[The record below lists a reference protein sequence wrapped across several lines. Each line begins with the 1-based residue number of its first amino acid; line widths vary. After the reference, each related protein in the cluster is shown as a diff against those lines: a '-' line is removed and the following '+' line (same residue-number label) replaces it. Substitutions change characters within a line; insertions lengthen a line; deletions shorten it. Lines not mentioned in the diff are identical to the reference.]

1 MQCNVCKGTGFCNY
15 EQVPEEIA
23 EEGDLDKVIA
33 WLKSAEGHDV
43 SVCHCCGDGETWY
56 GNPGRHY
63 SSQDPRGK
71 QGPYAYN
78 GGLCLCH

>member
-1 MQCNVCKGTGFCNY
+1 MRCNVCKGTGFCNY
-15 EQVPEEIA
+15 EQVPEEVA
-23 EEGDLDKVIA
+23 EGEDLDKVIA
-33 WLKSAEGHDV
+33 WMKSTEGHDV